1 MVNDVSFDLEN
12 YGLLA
17 NGHVFGNVG
26 AYEILK
32 GWAHHTIDPQLD
44 ANKTVVDIE
53 YSPLNDKGKVEFS
66 AEIFILPIPLDK

>member
-1 MVNDVSFDLEN
+1 MTMVNDISLELEN

-32 GWAHHTIDPQLD
+32 GWANYTIDPQL
-44 ANKTVVDIE
+44 
-53 YSPLNDKGKVEFS
+53 
-66 AEIFILPIPLDK
+66 